1 MLIILAAA
9 PVVTFLM
16 VPAFSLIP
24 LLVTQI
30 FNGDAVEL
38 SLIFSAWGIGLVAG
52 GLVLTAWGGFHRKI
66 ATGLLGSVGM
76 GVGILTVAAAPPSLF
91 GLAVLGMGIA
101 GFMNSLCNGAIFATV
116 QSIVAPEMQG
126 RIISLLMASAA
137 AMAPLSLIVAGPI
150 SDALGIR
157 VWYLVAGVTCVVIG
171 VAGFFVRPVVELEE
185 RVKGK

>member
-1 MLIILAAA
+1 
-9 PVVTFLM
+9 
-16 VPAFSLIP
+16 
-24 LLVTQI
+24 
-30 FNGDAVEL
+30 
-38 SLIFSAWGIGLVAG
+38 
-52 GLVLTAWGGFHRKI
+52 
-66 ATGLLGSVGM
+66 
-76 GVGILTVAAAPPSLF
+76 
-91 GLAVLGMGIA
+91 MGIA